1 MSPRSDSQPAESHG
15 RRLAPAVTTLLG
27 WIAARVVHVSVMA
40 AAQMR

>member
-1 MSPRSDSQPAESHG
+1 MNPRSNSQPAESHS
-15 RRLAPAVTTLLG
+15 RRLAPDVTALLG